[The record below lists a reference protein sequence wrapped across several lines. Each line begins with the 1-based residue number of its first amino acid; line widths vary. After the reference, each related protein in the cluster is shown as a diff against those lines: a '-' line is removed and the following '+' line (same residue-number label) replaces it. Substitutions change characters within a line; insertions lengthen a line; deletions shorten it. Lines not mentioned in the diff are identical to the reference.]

1 MAAPVPVATTAD
13 ADTLALRWTPAVRN
27 GRVQV
32 AATPDFAAPLADLA
46 VSGDSVTLERL
57 GVDASG
63 LVWRIAGDD
72 GAWSPA
78 TRVDAPTDT
87 GLEPTPEAPL
97 PGTRLVW
104 PVDGAPVDAG
114 MATFEWVTDVPG
126 PVTVQVSQDRSF
138 VRPVVN
144 VTAEGTQLQIPDLF
158 AETERA
164 TYWRIGTTE
173 GWTAPARFRPTS
185 DDRVATWEDA
195 RERAQR
201 AAALAD
207 ARAADAATAV
217 AAPVLTATTSQG
229 FAAALIYAMVAS
241 FVFLLAV
248 LWRITV

>member
-13 ADTLALRWTPAVRN
+13 ADTLTLRWTPAVRS

-32 AATPDFAAPLADLA
+32 AATPDFAAPLADLP
-46 VSGDSVTLERL
+46 VSGDEVAIERL
-57 GVDASG
+57 GVDADA

-78 TRVDAPTDT
+78 TRADAPTDAVP
-87 GLEPTPEAPL
+87 EPTTTAPL

-114 MATFEWVTDVPG
+114 MATFEWTSDVPG
-126 PVTVQVSQDRSF
+126 PVTMQVSEDRTF
-138 VRPVVN
+138 ARPVVN
-144 VTAEGTQLQIPDLF
+144 VEAEGTQLQLPDLL
-158 AETERA
+158 AETGRA
-164 TYWRIGTTE
+164 TYWRIGTSE
-173 GWTAPARFRPTS
+173 GWTPPARFRPTS

-201 AAALAD
+201 AAALAE

-217 AAPVLTATTSQG
+217 APPVLTDTTSQG
-229 FAAALIYAMVAS
+229 FTVAMIYAMIAS
-241 FVFLLAV
+241 FGFLLAV
-248 LWRITV
+248 LWRLTV